1 MRGAWLGTSSS
12 AGASTCRKSDGRST
26 PGAIH
31 RHRCTAA
38 FALSD
43 HADYPGLLTFVERVQ
58 PKRVFTVHGFAQEF
72 AATLRQRGTSTRSR
86 WDNPTNS
93 IFSPPRRERRLAP
106 GGLLRWQ

>member
-12 AGASTCRKSDGRST
+12 ARASTCRKSDGGST

-31 RHRCTAA
+31 RHRCTTA

-72 AATLRQRGTSTRSR
+72 AATLRQRGI
-86 WDNPTNS
+86 DALALGQPNQLDLFAPT
-93 IFSPPRRERRLAP
+93 A
-106 GGLLRWQ
+106 